1 MSAIVTSRIMMAS
14 AGSSELGVAVR
25 HTTHWRSAPSKSQ
38 PALLVAQICTSNES
52 PAMEE
57 EKDHFYLFSIEYPLV
72 SFESGS
78 CVQPRSALFQPIR
91 HTPRLR
97 KHHTHQR
104 IPLPAQKRLQ
114 EFPMFRP
121 PRQIQG
127 CEPQTRGE
135 NRQRHGRLN
144 SIHFL
149 YQENRFDQAASGS
162 SQMRGDLALDQAP
175 CDCLAVDGSCGL
187 ESLVVMLVFHVCV
200 FGIFKRAGREAGSC
214 LSDTVFRWGEEEING
229 HVDQM

>member
-14 AGSSELGVAVR
+14 AGSSELGVVDR
-25 HTTHWRSAPSKSQ
+25 QTMHWRSAPSKSQ

-52 PAMEE
+52 PAIEG
-57 EKDHFYLFSIEYPLV
+57 KCHFYLFTIEHPLV
-72 SFESGS
+72 SFERGS
-78 CVQPRSALFQPIR
+78 CIQPRSALLQPIR

-97 KHHTHQR
+97 KHHTRQR
-104 IPLPAQKRLQ
+104 LPLPAQKRLQ
-114 EFPMFRP
+114 EFPVFRP
-121 PRQIQG
+121 PRQIHRRQ
-127 CEPQTRGE
+127 PQTRRE
-135 NRQRHGRLN
+135 DRQRHCRLN

-187 ESLVVMLVFHVCV
+187 ESLVVMLVFHVYT
-200 FGIFKRAGREAGSC
+200 FGIFKRAGRKAGGG
-214 LSDTVFRWGEEEING
+214 LSDAFFRRGQEEING
-229 HVDQM
+229 HVD